1 MIRSFAFA
9 SLAALAVASVSP
21 AAAKTTPGE
30 PVTQRVG
37 LDVLAELPAM
47 SDLVL
52 SPDGTKAAL
61 TLGGGNDFAYAVIDL
76 VKGGDPK
83 VFAKAE
89 TYKSTGQ
96 RQLTN
101 YRWVD
106 NRYLLLTLTSRENVF
121 GQPADLRR
129 VASYDTQTGKTVP
142 LAWEGATADAGDVL
156 HVDDEKGRIL
166 LARQVNTG
174 SNERM
179 FRYEVDWVDVTTG
192 KVLDIVQRT
201 NPIVE
206 GWVADGKGVV
216 RMGLG
221 SDPDTGQ
228 QRYLYRSDAGDTL
241 KTVQKLVD
249 KDFVGAGIQ
258 PLVFLDEPDMA
269 IVRSNHEGYSAI
281 YKANLKTMT
290 IGEKL
295 FGVPGYDVG
304 SAMVNEDENGVL
316 GYTYATDRP
325 RRMFTEPRL
334 AAVAKFLD
342 EEFGEGNARIV
353 STNKGDTKLIVALSR
368 PAQNDAFYLYD
379 VASGKFSLI
388 GHESAKLKD
397 GLLNPVEAIRY
408 KASDGMVIQAVVTT
422 PRARAGQRKLPVVV
436 LAHGGPYG
444 VRDYA
449 TYDQWA
455 QSIAEQG
462 YVVVQPNYRG
472 SGGYG
477 RAFLKAGRDNGFGT
491 RMQDDLNDVVDR
503 LAAQGKIDPQRA
515 CIMGWS
521 YGGYA
526 AARGAQRDPDRWR
539 CAIAGAG
546 VYDLPMMRRSDK
558 EELGKFAAGYLAKGA
573 DELDVVSPARHAE
586 TKWSPILVVHG
597 AKDPRV
603 PLEQAH
609 TLVANLKKAGKV
621 KGTDYN
627 YIEQPKNGHYGIY
640 FTKEERIEWLGGT
653 AAWLE
658 RFNPAYVAS
667 DPDFA
672 SKPAPDPAI
681 AGMSARLSK

>member
-1 MIRSFAFA
+1 MVRSLALA
-9 SLAALAVASVSP
+9 SLAALAVASAST
-21 AAAKTTPGE
+21 AAAQTTPGA

-47 SDLVL
+47 SGLVI

-96 RQLTN
+96 RQLTS

-106 NRYLLLTLTSRENVF
+106 DRYLLLTLTSREKPF
-121 GQPADLRR
+121 GEPVDLRR

-156 HVDDEKGRIL
+156 YVDDEKGRIL

-179 FRYEVDWVDVTTG
+179 FRYQVEWVDIASG

-201 NPIVE
+201 NPIVQA
-206 GWVADGKGVV
+206 WVADGKGVV
-216 RMGLG
+216 RMGLA
-221 SDPDTGQ
+221 SDADSGE
-228 QRYLYRSDAGDTL
+228 QRFLYRSGSGDTF

-258 PLVFLDEPDMA
+258 PLIFLDEPDMG
-269 IVRSNHEGYSAI
+269 IVRSNHEGYGAI

-295 FGVPGYDVG
+295 FGVPGYDVDG
-304 SAMVNEDENGVL
+304 VLPNEDENGVL
-316 GYTYATDRP
+316 GYAFATDRSQ
-325 RRMFTEPRL
+325 RNFTEPRL

-342 EEFGEGNARIV
+342 EEFGNGNARIV
-353 STNKGDTKLIVALSR
+353 STNKGDTRLIVALSR

-379 VASGKFSLI
+379 VPTGKFSLI
-388 GHESAKLKD
+388 GYESAKLKD

-408 KASDGMVIQAVVTT
+408 KASDGMVIQAVVTS

-449 TYDQWA
+449 AYDQWA

-503 LAAQGKIDPQRA
+503 LAAQGKVDPQRA

-526 AARGAQRDPDRWR
+526 AARGAQRDPNRWR

-546 VYDLPMMRRSDK
+546 VYDLPLMRRSDK

-609 TLVANLKKAGKV
+609 TLVASLKKAGKV

-640 FTKEERIEWLGGT
+640 FTKEERLEWLGGT

-658 RFNPAYVAS
+658 RFNPAYIAA
-667 DPDFA
+667 DADFA
-672 SKPAPDPAI
+672 AKPAADPAVT
-681 AGMSARLSK
+681 GMTARLAR